1 MVRNQFADAVTVV
14 ALAAFSSAAPAEET
28 PDARMHRFLRD
39 AVKLDEAQL
48 AAVEKGE
55 VVTKPLPMADASE
68 IAAFG
73 TVKTAGDPDLLV
85 RLAKDVPTLRKVAQV
100 PETGMFGTPP
110 TLADLTGLTWPP
122 DDLAALRKCKPGSC
136 DVKLST
142 KGLELVSKVDWSAA
156 DADKRAVT
164 ILNQGIVDYVA
175 AYEKGGTDALG
186 DTIDKKTARSRAQE
200 YRVLL
205 EHSPYL
211 VEYLKEFH
219 DYLTTYPR
227 GTLAGA
233 EDVLYWTKDTL
244 GPKPVISGYHQ
255 TTYRSDR
262 GALVATKLL
271 AASHFF
277 NAGLEMMAGVPT
289 ADGTAMY
296 LAVLYKTRI
305 DPPTGMLAGV
315 IMGKVKGG
323 LETGVRENLKKTQRR
338 LAEGR

>member
-1 MVRNQFADAVTVV
+1 VRNRIAETLTLA
-14 ALAAFSSAAPAEET
+14 ALAALASAAAAEET
-28 PDARMHRFLRD
+28 ADARMHRFLRD
-39 AVKLDEAQL
+39 AVKLDQAQL
-48 AAVEKGE
+48 AAVEKGD
-55 VVTKPLPMADASE
+55 VVTKLLPMADASE

-85 RLAKDVPTLRKVAQV
+85 RLAKDVPKLRKVAQV
-100 PETGMFGTPP
+100 PEMGMFGTPP

-122 DDLAALRKCKPGSC
+122 DDLAALQKCKPGSC
-136 DVKLST
+136 DVKLGT
-142 KGLELVSKVDWSAA
+142 KALELLSKVDWSAA
-156 DADKRAVT
+156 DSDRRAVA
-164 ILNQGIVDYVA
+164 ILDQGIVDYVA

-186 DTIDKKTARSRAQE
+186 DIIDKKTARSRAQE

-211 VEYLKEFH
+211 VEYVKEFH

-227 GTLAGA
+227 STLAGA
-233 EDVLYWTKDTL
+233 EDVVYWTKDTF

-262 GALVATKLL
+262 GALVATRLL

-277 NAGLEMMAGVPT
+277 NAGLEMMAGVAS
-289 ADGTAMY
+289 ADGKAMY
-296 LAVLYKTRI
+296 LAVLYRMRI

-315 IMGKVKGG
+315 VMGKVKGG